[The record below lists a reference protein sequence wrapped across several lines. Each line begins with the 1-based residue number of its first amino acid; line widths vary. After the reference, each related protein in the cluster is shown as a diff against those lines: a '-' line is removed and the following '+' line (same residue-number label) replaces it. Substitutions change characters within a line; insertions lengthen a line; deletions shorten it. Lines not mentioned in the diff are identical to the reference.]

1 MIRRLGLFTGII
13 LLTTLLAAAQEDYA
27 MVISGSDNGLF
38 EVACSD
44 CFSNI
49 VTQSDVQTVDNVKT
63 GLNSYGS
70 EFIGIG
76 NEGLSAAITVSDL
89 NLRDLPENG
98 IMITNTVAPIVLK
111 DITVE
116 SQRVRD
122 QSFLP
127 VGIGMQNVKN
137 VSMENCTALGGA
149 LFRIANSQ
157 NIHMKN
163 NTARDVY
170 FEGVKDS
177 AIENCTSDS
186 ITIKGILSPFY
197 LNRLNDVKNDSL
209 LSLLDDKMV
218 GSQRCLVKDCNRVK
232 EINVFDAEDCNV
244 ENCSVENIGLW
255 MMNANN
261 VTFRNSTVTNAT
273 LSIDWSK
280 KINFENTTLINS
292 EISLGGSVP
301 EDYAIAFRNSTVD
314 GKPIYYYENQ
324 RDLKLENLNAGH
336 IWLVNCSGSVI
347 NNVDALG
354 IFVISS
360 DEVTVKNSQ
369 VDGAGVNLAFS
380 KDCVISNN
388 ILTNEKSK
396 DGILQYAVCNNN
408 TASSNV
414 LV

>member
-1 MIRRLGLFTGII
+1 
-13 LLTTLLAAAQEDYA
+13 
-27 MVISGSDNGLF
+27 MV
-38 EVACSD
+38 
-44 CFSNI
+44 
-49 VTQSDVQTVDNVKT
+49 
-63 GLNSYGS
+63 
-70 EFIGIG
+70 
-76 NEGLSAAITVSDL
+76 
-89 NLRDLPENG
+89 
-98 IMITNTVAPIVLK
+98 TNTVAPIFLK

-116 SQRVRD
+116 SQGVRD

-163 NTARDVY
+163 NTARNVY

-177 AIENCTSDS
+177 AIENCTSDC
-186 ITIKGILSPFY
+186 ITIKGMLSPFY
-197 LNRLNDVKNDSL
+197 FNKLNDVQNYSL
-209 LSLLDDKMV
+209 LSLLDDTMVGSMV
-218 GSQRCLVKDCNRVK
+218 GSQRCLVKDCNNVK
-232 EINVFDAEDCNV
+232 EIDMFDAEDCSV

-273 LSIDWSK
+273 LSMDWSK
-280 KINFENTTLINS
+280 KINFENTTLVNS
-292 EISLGGSVP
+292 EISLAGSAP
-301 EDYAIAFRNSTVD
+301 DDYAIAFRNSTVD

-324 RDLKLENLNAGH
+324 RELRLENLNAGH

-360 DEVTVKNSQ
+360 DEVIVKNSQ

-408 TASSNV
+408 TANSNV